1 MGNTVQRKKSKIR
14 CGLKPKFNLLTFF
27 GHPLHASHYGEHGG
41 KNCPRHS
48 PSGRSVCEDRSD
60 NGIGYVDAEGQW
72 TTEVSRDA
80 DGSIIEGHGISFLK
94 LL

>member
-1 MGNTVQRKKSKIR
+1 M
-14 CGLKPKFNLLTFF
+14 
-27 GHPLHASHYGEHGG
+27 
-41 KNCPRHS
+41 
-48 PSGRSVCEDRSD
+48 
-60 NGIGYVDAEGQW
+60 DAEGQW